1 MFCNNKIIVAI
12 LSYWA
17 CTLFD
22 QTIQKKN
29 GQEDG
34 LNIKDLNPEAGLI
47 LNKAKKFDDHQK
59 YENENTTRITTDCV
73 QRFADNFCV
82 VLELN
87 AKQIK

>member
-47 LNKAKKFDDHQK
+47 LNKAKNLMIIKNMK
-59 YENENTTRITTDCV
+59 MKTRQGSQLIVCKD
-73 QRFADNFCV
+73 
-82 VLELN
+82 L
-87 AKQIK
+87 QIIFVWYQN